1 MNANYRSCVEHDG
14 LATLILQKFDL
25 LIIELYE
32 QKKMTQEWEHMAL
45 GSFREA
51 LTNCFVHF
59 ELTAK
64 FLGDLGELKIFFTLY
79 CSIVS
84 ECPLVFTASK
94 GKLKYIKMVELTGV
108 KKGLLV
114 KEWPLI
120 NWKLTFHDGHTMNWG
135 FHLG

>member
-1 MNANYRSCVEHDG
+1 
-14 LATLILQKFDL
+14 

-32 QKKMTQEWEHMAL
+32 QKKMTQEREHMAL